1 MPKRGVV
8 EDSGRKKWDAEEYER
23 KILAGEIGDQARR
36 PVTLAVMEKSALRA
50 RDESLSLDADVGKT
64 AQVSLAAAPADQIG
78 AGWYCQA
85 CDRQFKDNKSW
96 LDHLNSQ
103 MHQHAIGNEL
113 RVERATLAQVKERI
127 EFHRRQR
134 QSVAV
139 RTDVATRLAARQ
151 AEEDARRQA
160 KLERRQQR
168 KAAISSGNAP
178 SSGTIDHDMAAAGFN
193 FTFGGSRKNK

>member
-1 MPKRGVV
+1 M
-8 EDSGRKKWDAEEYER
+8 
-23 KILAGEIGDQARR
+23 
-36 PVTLAVMEKSALRA
+36 
-50 RDESLSLDADVGKT
+50 
-64 AQVSLAAAPADQIG
+64 
-78 AGWYCQA
+78 
-85 CDRQFKDNKSW
+85 
-96 LDHLNSQ
+96 
-103 MHQHAIGNEL
+103 
-113 RVERATLAQVKERI
+113 AQVKERI